1 MESTDRVLAL
11 ERSLLTRAVR
21 ADRDRLERLL
31 HPDFVEIGASGR
43 RWSRAEMLDALS
55 DEPSLD
61 DVEAIDLLGRQLAA
75 DVVLVTYST
84 RRATTSVHRSS
95 IWVRRDGKWVVLFH
109 QGTVAEPA
117 G

>member
-1 MESTDRVLAL
+1 MNPR
-11 ERSLLTRAVR
+11 
-21 ADRDRLERLL
+21 
-31 HPDFVEIGASGR
+31 
-43 RWSRAEMLDALS
+43 
-55 DEPSLD
+55 LD
-61 DVEAIDLLGRQLAA
+61 DVEVFDLVGRQLAP

-95 IWVRRDGKWVVLFH
+95 IWVRLDGEWTVLFH

>member
-1 MESTDRVLAL
+1 MERTDRVVAL

-21 ADRDRLERLL
+21 RDRARLERLL

-43 RWSRAEMLDALS
+43 RWSRAEMLDALP

-61 DVEAIDLLGRQLAA
+61 DVEAFDLVAQQLAP

-95 IWVRRDGKWVVLFH
+95 IWVRRDGAWVVRFH

-117 G
+117 E